1 MGIPAN
7 RCEKRGNPGQG
18 RGFGDQPSRAA
29 PKHRTQTD
37 AAQKGTSVPGD
48 RPRGQEGRLD
58 CWKSSSPARPGCRS
72 RRSPKRCGTASLPA
86 MPAAAST
93 PSTRST
99 RPGSPSIATT
109 FPVTAG
115 RTRTP
120 MPGACPLRSPPV
132 RRKSPRGTLRRTE
145 TGNDPSAPLDEGGID
160 LAQLAAELRLDEL
173 PPRPALDEE
182 QRRLRIPGSA
192 LLNLDG
198 LLNNVAKSIADG
210 FNREGGMLVK
220 VLTGIDD
227 RLTAIERRVCRQQQC
242 RDCGAA
248 RGTGRG
254 AGRSCPGARRPLR
267 LLIAVFTVLHA
278 ALGFLRSPAWS
289 RSSRRWPPRSIR

>member
-1 MGIPAN
+1 LEVEFARTAGVSKQAITKALRHGKLARDAGGGIDPEHPVNAAWLALHRDDFSSN
-7 RCEKRGNPGQG
+7 G
-18 RGFGDQPSRAA
+18 RADTHSHA
-29 PKHRTQTD
+29 
-37 AAQKGTSVPGD
+37 
-48 RPRGQEGRLD
+48 GRL
-58 CWKSSSPARPGCRS
+58 
-72 RRSPKRCGTASLPA
+72 
-86 MPAAAST
+86 PAAEPAS
-93 PSTRST
+93 
-99 RPGSPSIATT
+99 AAK
-109 FPVTAG
+109 VA
-115 RTRTP
+115 
-120 MPGACPLRSPPV
+120 
-132 RRKSPRGTLRRTE
+132 PRHSLRRTE